1 MHRLTLTIL
10 ASLIPT
16 FLAAQEIVIN
26 RSDFVAAVGSN
37 TLEIPLLRVQLHVLD
52 DGQITGTALGLK
64 VTGEWDWKEGF
75 FCRRMNWGERNLEYN
90 CQQVT
95 LDGKTLIF
103 TSDKGTGRSAKFS
116 LRPMTKLGQIIRA
129 DRTVAD

>member
-52 DGQITGTALGLK
+52 DGQITGKALGLK

-75 FCRRMNWGERNLEYN
+75 FCSRMNWGERNLEYN

-95 LDGKTLIF
+95 RDGKTLIF

-116 LRPMTKLGQIIRA
+116 LRSATKLGQIIGA
-129 DRTVAD
+129 DHTVTD

>member
-95 LDGKTLIF
+95 RDGKTLIF

-116 LRPMTKLGQIIRA
+116 LRPTTKLGQIIRA